1 MLPLSNL
8 EKVRASPANERRQ
21 SDSAFNTTLRL
32 ETDLEVHEYKDL
44 IKSKP
49 NPRPRTASVD
59 QKWHMVKMVKSDVQL
74 ANATWRRVTVKF
86 INDMIPPDN
95 LLYPGHLA
103 KEKIENK
110 LSIEVLK
117 ELGKSFR
124 LSKKKSYLEINAED
138 FKRVLKQLLGNV
150 VKEAEIN
157 ALFMK
162 VDFNAVGSI
171 TLNQFCTYVHLIY
184 QDFFPKTITFL
195 LPARGEPLPHRE
207 PICRLCENH
216 NGTLITCSESPNPER
231 RTPKWITDFL
241 IMSKYNKLMV
251 GTGNREIQFFEI
263 SSFHPYCQISN
274 FESIPL
280 RLDYALWK
288 KKPKHENFIASVSLR
303 SIISNPN
310 IRFVCWTV
318 HEDWVQQVKYCP
330 QIKQV
335 ISCSND
341 ANSALVIGCTI
352 SSVDVEQQMKFVKE
366 NSFSKNSLIGELEP
380 PRTRSEHDQTTFKVH
395 KGVKCFDFNKK
406 KNILVTGG
414 MDRLIR
420 IWNPYVPGK
429 PTDILHGHSAPIF
442 YVYYSE
448 EDNWIF
454 SVSSDK
460 CIKVWN
466 ATDYS
471 CINTVRPKS
480 HLIHG
485 DLSTVYYSNLSKTL
499 AFTTNVLATLSIKI
513 KSKPCLLSL
522 FDIATSHSDPVTSIK
537 YNKIFK
543 HIVTSSE
550 GSEVKV
556 WDVVSGSF
564 ISQFGHAHG
573 EKAITCMNFDE
584 SLRRLI
590 TGGQDGNVK
599 IWNYNSGLCLKE
611 LTKKKKEEL
620 IDECDPAEICDLIYI
635 EMNRRS
641 KYVVAVGW
649 DQRINIYEDNFD
661 STVHFVH
668 HPSKNWEEDLKN
680 GHTEEILCIAQS
692 ASHMLATASY
702 DGEIIVWKLMSGHI
716 FCHLRAPMPFEYQN
730 VSIDGDL
737 SIKKLLFI
745 DYKPSNPCKAQLISN
760 GPYSCI
766 HFWNIFNDGQLLA
779 QFSACQK
786 KGAMVTSMALNS
798 SNTVLFS
805 TDTFGFIYAWDIDGY
820 CGVKA
825 EEYPPPLIGKWRGH
839 TKSISEIIFVDD
851 YQLLVTASSDCRV
864 RVWTTEGLYI
874 GVFGQNNL
882 WNIHKPET
890 FEHPLIPFDVLTDA
904 LSLPEYISLIPKEPD
919 ESEAT
924 NNVETNYQI
933 LSSTSSKEAD
943 VSLHDELKAELIQ
956 GLKAMRQE

>member
-1 MLPLSNL
+1 M
-8 EKVRASPANERRQ
+8 
-21 SDSAFNTTLRL
+21 
-32 ETDLEVHEYKDL
+32 
-44 IKSKP
+44 
-49 NPRPRTASVD
+49 
-59 QKWHMVKMVKSDVQL
+59 
-74 ANATWRRVTVKF
+74 
-86 INDMIPPDN
+86 
-95 LLYPGHLA
+95 
-103 KEKIENK
+103 KI
-110 LSIEVLK
+110 
-117 ELGKSFR
+117 
-124 LSKKKSYLEINAED
+124 
-138 FKRVLKQLLGNV
+138 
-150 VKEAEIN
+150 
-157 ALFMK
+157 
-162 VDFNAVGSI
+162 DFNAVGSI

-195 LPARGEPLPHRE
+195 LPARGETLPHRE

-216 NGTLITCSESPNPER
+216 NGTLITCSEHGIVSFWSSMSTLRKKKRIVNPNPER

-280 RLDYALWK
+280 RLDYAAMPDDQCVIIFGDMDGQINILSIKSVGECLRLWK

-380 PRTRSEHDQTTFKVH
+380 PKSRSEHDQTTFKVH

-485 DLSTVYYSNLSKTL
+485 DLSTVYYSNISKTL
-499 AFTTNVLATLSIKI
+499 AFTTNVLATLSMKI
-513 KSKPCLLSL
+513 KSKPCLVSL
-522 FDIATSHSDPVTSIK
+522 FDIATSHSDPVTSVK

-556 WDVVSGSF
+556 WDVVTGSF

-573 EKAITCMNFDE
+573 EKAVTCMNFDE

-641 KYVVAVGW
+641 KYVVSVGW

-680 GHTEEILCIAQS
+680 GHTEEILCVAQS
-692 ASHMLATASY
+692 PSHMLATASY

-730 VSIDGDL
+730 ISIDGDL
-737 SIKKLLFI
+737 SIKKLLFL
-745 DYKPSNPCKAQLISN
+745 DYKPSNPCKAQLIST

-798 SNTVLFS
+798 SNTVLYS
-805 TDTFGFIYAWDIDGY
+805 TDTFGFIYAWDIDRY
-820 CGVKA
+820 CGVKG
-825 EEYPPPLIGKWRGH
+825 EEYPPPSLYLKH
-839 TKSISEIIFVDD
+839 
-851 YQLLVTASSDCRV
+851 LVNKNK
-864 RVWTTEGLYI
+864 LY
-874 GVFGQNNL
+874 
-882 WNIHKPET
+882 H
-890 FEHPLIPFDVLTDA
+890 
-904 LSLPEYISLIPKEPD
+904 
-919 ESEAT
+919 
-924 NNVETNYQI
+924 
-933 LSSTSSKEAD
+933 
-943 VSLHDELKAELIQ
+943 
-956 GLKAMRQE
+956 